1 MKIIS
6 QLTAA
11 LSLLLLSFPAAAPAQ
26 QPTKPNIL
34 FIAIDDLNDWVHYLG
49 EEQVKTP
56 NLDRFASRCVTFT
69 HAYCAS
75 PVCSIAARVLFS
87 TTGTQRS
94 ALNLGS
100 PGTR

>member
-1 MKIIS
+1 MTTDGTT
-6 QLTAA
+6 LTIKLGSAFRTGIC
-11 LSLLLLSFPAAAPAQ
+11 S
-26 QPTKPNIL
+26 TG
-34 FIAIDDLNDWVHYLG
+34 AICMN
-49 EEQVKTP
+49 
-56 NLDRFASRCVTFT
+56 
-69 HAYCAS
+69 CAS